1 MAYALRRGR
10 FACAVLGMGFVALL
24 ALVLT
29 IEPTRAASDN
39 YRYLRFGG
47 DPVKWRQPK
56 APMPVRLSY
65 AIATKAAHD
74 KEAINCGDIGPVDP
88 LLETSELS
96 LDAFKDA
103 LQIALRR
110 WERAANIVFVAT
122 TDEDIADMVIGAQ
135 LRPRGIAYANVSL
148 GDELSGEYR
157 LIERSRVCLNPER
170 RWKVGFD
177 GNLDVYD
184 LVHTLTH
191 EVGHAIGLD
200 HPKGDDNVMSFQYR
214 ETLTGLSAGDIL
226 GIRGIYG
233 APLVEMARQR
243 LQIGVHV
250 GAVR

>member
-1 MAYALRRGR
+1 LAYAWRRGR
-10 FACAVLGMGFVALL
+10 ITCAVGMGFVALL
-24 ALVLT
+24 ALVMA
-29 IEPTRAASDN
+29 IQPTRAASDN

-47 DPVKWRQPK
+47 APVKWRQPT
-56 APMPVRLSY
+56 AEMQVQLSY
-65 AIATKAAHD
+65 AIATKPAYD
-74 KEAINCGDIGPVDP
+74 EEAINCGRIGPIDS
-88 LLETSELS
+88 LLESSGLT
-96 LDAFKDA
+96 LDAFRDA

-122 TDEDIADMVIGAQ
+122 TDEDTAGTVIGAQ

-148 GDELSGEYR
+148 GKERSGEHL

-200 HPKGDDNVMSFQYR
+200 HPSGDDNVMSFEYR
-214 ETLTGLSAGDIL
+214 ETRTGLSAGDIM
-226 GIRGIYG
+226 GVRGMYG
-233 APLVEMARQR
+233 APLVEVAGQR
-243 LQIGVHV
+243 PQMGLHIG
-250 GAVR
+250 ALR